1 MQKYISNIIK
11 INGFIPL
18 DEFIFMALCH
28 SEYGYY
34 AKQNP
39 IKKDFITSPEISNA
53 FGIIIA
59 NFIFNK
65 ILTLKNIEEV
75 EKIHLIE
82 LGGGSGKLAF
92 DVLNFLINLKKINNP
107 KIDKIIQKL
116 HFHSIEFSTTLVE
129 IQKNTLYNVLI
140 HKYFWSN
147 IFEFSEFLENQNK
160 LIKNKNNLCIFFSN
174 EFFDALPIKQF
185 LFDGSDFFEI
195 IITEKNNNFIFEKI
209 KINSEKLNL
218 IHKNQKIKKNDILEI
233 PFFGINILD
242 EISKIM
248 KNNKSIFLTF
258 DYGFLDDQ
266 NTSTLQGIFNGS
278 KCGNILENV
287 GEMDITHLVSFTI
300 FTKFF
305 QRNSL
310 QVQLQTQKEF
320 LIQNGINELITPE
333 NQEGILRLISETKMG
348 ELFKVLISETL
359 N

>member
-18 DEFIFMALCH
+18 DEFIFLALCH

-65 ILTLKNIEEV
+65 IFDIKNIEEF

-92 DVLNFLINLKKINNP
+92 DILNFLINLKKINNP
-107 KIDKIIQKL
+107 QIDKIIQKL
-116 HFHSIEFSTTLVE
+116 NFHSIEISHTLVE
-129 IQKNTLYNVLI
+129 IQKNTLQNILI
-140 HKYFWSN
+140 PKYFWSN
-147 IFEFSEFLENQNK
+147 IAEFSEFLEN
-160 LIKNKNNLCIFFSN
+160 KNNLCVFFSN

-185 LFDGSDFFEI
+185 FINEEGFFEI
-195 IITEKNNNFIFEKI
+195 IVTEKNNNFIFEKMA
-209 KINSEKLNL
+209 INSEKLYL
-218 IHKNQKIKKNDILEI
+218 IQKNKKIKKNDIMEV
-233 PFFGINILD
+233 PFFGINILQ
-242 EISKIM
+242 EIANIM

-258 DYGFLDDQ
+258 DYGFFEEK
-266 NTSTLQGIFNGS
+266 NTSTLQGVFNGS
-278 KCGNILENV
+278 KITNILENV
-287 GEMDITHLVSFTI
+287 GEADITHLVNFAI
-300 FTKFF
+300 FSDFF
-305 QRNSL
+305 QKNNF

-320 LIQNGINELITPE
+320 LVQNGIKELVIPE
-333 NQEGILRLISETKMG
+333 NQEGILRLIDESQMG
-348 ELFKVLISETL
+348 ELFKVLIVNAL

>member
-1 MQKYISNIIK
+1 M
-11 INGFIPL
+11 P
-18 DEFIFMALCH
+18 
-28 SEYGYY
+28 
-34 AKQNP
+34 
-39 IKKDFITSPEISNA
+39 
-53 FGIIIA
+53 
-59 NFIFNK
+59 
-65 ILTLKNIEEV
+65 
-75 EKIHLIE
+75 
-82 LGGGSGKLAF
+82 
-92 DVLNFLINLKKINNP
+92 
-107 KIDKIIQKL
+107 
-116 HFHSIEFSTTLVE
+116 
-129 IQKNTLYNVLI
+129 
-140 HKYFWSN
+140 KYFWSN

-160 LIKNKNNLCIFFSN
+160 LIKNKNNLCVFFSN

-218 IHKNQKIKKNDILEI
+218 IHKNQKIIQNDILEI

-333 NQEGILRLISETKMG
+333 NQDGILRLISETQMG